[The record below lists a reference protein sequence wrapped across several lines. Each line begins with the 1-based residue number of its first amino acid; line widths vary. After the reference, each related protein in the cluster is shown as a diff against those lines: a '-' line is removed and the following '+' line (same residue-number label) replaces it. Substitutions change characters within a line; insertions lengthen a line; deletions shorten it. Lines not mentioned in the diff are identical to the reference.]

1 MVAAAKLRRA
11 QEAITAAKP
20 FANQL
25 QKILANLA
33 ASDSEF
39 MHPYFES
46 RPEVNSIVIVVI
58 SSDRGLCGGFN
69 ANLLRILSQRIANL
83 RKESPTV
90 SITLIPVGKRAVN
103 SVSKGTEQVLRE
115 FPDVFLKIDFST
127 AVEIVDEVSNGFL
140 IGKFDRVEIIHN
152 EFLSI
157 IKQEVRTMQL
167 LPFVPAT
174 MTEGETSKISGDYIF
189 EPTLADIL
197 DSLLPK
203 YLNMMVWKSL
213 LDSNAAEQAARMM
226 AMENATNNAR
236 DLVTSLQLIY
246 NRERQ
251 AAITKEMLEIV
262 GGAEA
267 LSA

>member
-39 MHPYFES
+39 MHPYFET
-46 RPEVNSIVIVVI
+46 RKDVNSIVIVVI

-69 ANLLRILSQRIANL
+69 ANLMRTVALRIAAL
-83 RKESPTV
+83 RKEKSDV
-90 SITLIPVGKRAVN
+90 NITLIPVGRRAV
-103 SVSKGTEQVLRE
+103 SSLGKGSEQILRE

-127 AVEIVDEVSNGFL
+127 AVEIMDEVSNGFL
-140 IGKFDRVEIIHN
+140 VGRFDRVEVIHN
-152 EFLSI
+152 EFISI
-157 IKQEVRTMQL
+157 IRQEVRTMQL
-167 LPFVPAT
+167 LPFAPST
-174 MTEGETSKISGDYIF
+174 GTETKKSSANVDYIF
-189 EPTLADIL
+189 EPSLADIL

-203 YLNMMVWKSL
+203 YLNMMMWRSL

-236 DLVTSLQLIY
+236 DLITSLQLIY

-251 AAITKEMLEIV
+251 ASITKEMLEIV

-267 LSA
+267 LTA